1 MLDGKGY
8 LGYKRR
14 NKFMI
19 IYGLRVVLFE
29 FKKFCFYIIFVYN
42 ECI

>member
-1 MLDGKGY
+1 MLDGNGY

-19 IYGLRVVLFE
+19 IYGLRVVLFV
-29 FKKFCFYIIFVYN
+29 CN